1 MKNNMEYAG
10 NFQVLLVCKSEQG
23 HEIRDEAGEVAKN
36 YVTEAFICPVKE
48 FRLNFIGYFIEGF
61 KTILSESYSYPTLCD
76 PMDYTVDEIL

>member
-23 HEIRDEAGEVAKN
+23 HKIRDEAGEVAKN
-36 YVTEAFICPVKE
+36 YVTEAFICLVKA

-61 KTILSESYSYPTLCD
+61 KIILNESCSVISDSL
-76 PMDYTVDEIL
+76 